1 MGNRKKTEEVGI
13 RGLQSI
19 SDLEVAIM
27 QIVWESKKITVR
39 EVHERLLKSEIE
51 KRDNGFT
58 PYTTIMST
66 MSSLAKRGFLKKD
79 SSAKTYIYRPAM
91 DNKELTKTI
100 IRAVAE
106 KLLA

>member
-1 MGNRKKTEEVGI
+1 
-13 RGLQSI
+13 
-19 SDLEVAIM
+19 
-27 QIVWESKKITVR
+27 
-39 EVHERLLKSEIE
+39 
-51 KRDNGFT
+51 
-58 PYTTIMST
+58 MST